1 METASS
7 NSKKKEE
14 IADMFLKFFLKNGM
28 VKTIVND
35 VAKELRMSKKTIYK
49 YFKGGKQECLY
60 FIFSK
65 IAQQSRINLEE
76 DIMKLP
82 NCWKKIESLVSSI
95 FDVSVPYV
103 LGNAADK
110 EEDYLLE
117 NRIVGNA
124 FRDVFQDFFIK
135 ILNEGIAQNEFSDS
149 NAEQTFNFIY
159 GIILES
165 MIMIHD
171 DPNVN
176 VLDSVLNTIRKI
188 LVKN

>member
-65 IAQQSRINLEE
+65 IA
-76 DIMKLP
+76 
-82 NCWKKIESLVSSI
+82 
-95 FDVSVPYV
+95 
-103 LGNAADK
+103 
-110 EEDYLLE
+110 
-117 NRIVGNA
+117 
-124 FRDVFQDFFIK
+124 
-135 ILNEGIAQNEFSDS
+135 
-149 NAEQTFNFIY
+149 
-159 GIILES
+159 
-165 MIMIHD
+165 
-171 DPNVN
+171 
-176 VLDSVLNTIRKI
+176 
-188 LVKN
+188 